1 MWLYRRIQRI
11 SWTEHIENEE
21 VLRRMKKPREL
32 MNMIKIRKL
41 QYLGNIM
48 RNETKYSLLQLIIQG
63 KIDGRRG
70 PGRRRI
76 SWLHNL
82 RKWTG
87 KTSAELF
94 RIGSCEQSQTSQAG
108 RQYPNRI
115 VHYKKK

>member
-1 MWLYRRIQRI
+1 MLRI
-11 SWTEHIENEE
+11 SWTEHVTNVE
-21 VLRRMKKPREL
+21 VLRRMKKSQEL
-32 MNMIKIRKL
+32 MNIIKTRKL
-41 QYLGNIM
+41 NYLGHIM
-48 RNETKYSLLQLIIQG
+48 RNESKYSLLQLIRQG

-94 RIGSCEQSQTSQAG
+94 RIAVNKVKLAMLVANIRNG
-108 RQYPNRI
+108 
-115 VHYKKK
+115 